1 MFSFRRTRSP
11 NNVVMHG
18 NQFLAISGSSR
29 LIKMLLKFLIV
40 GFVATAAV
48 GQNIDATI
56 DDVFGTPPPK
66 IAPVPSVAEVPS
78 GSDTRVG
85 DEKVR
90 KLILKVRKYI

>member
-1 MFSFRRTRSP
+1 
-11 NNVVMHG
+11 MHG
-18 NQFLAISGSSR
+18 NQFLAISGSSQ

-40 GFVATAAV
+40 GFVATAV
-48 GQNIDATI
+48 GGQNIDATI

-78 GSDTRVG
+78 DSKTRVG

-90 KLILKVRKYI
+90 KIILNFRKYI